1 MKVHGANVLLTGASR
16 GIGEV
21 VARELVEK
29 GARVAITARSKDELE
44 KVRSSL
50 EAAGGQAIAVAGDV
64 TKKADRARMVNQAE
78 AAFGP
83 LDVLINN
90 AGFDEWSPYPQ
101 LAPDAI
107 ERMIELNLT
116 STILFSREVLPGM
129 LERKRGHIVNMA
141 STAGKLMVP
150 FTVTYSA
157 TKHGVIGFTLSL
169 RAEVVGTGVSAS
181 VVCPGYVQGAG
192 MYERDWGSKTPPGT
206 KTTVEKVAKRT
217 VAAIEKDI
225 PEVVLSGAIG
235 KIGDV
240 MLAISPRLTNKIGWS
255 GPYKILRKEGERR
268 EALRTSGDRD
278 IPN

>member
-1 MKVHGANVLLTGASR
+1 VKVHGANVLLTGASR

-44 KVRSSL
+44 KVRSGL

-64 TKKADRARMVNQAE
+64 TKKTDRARMVKEAE
-78 AAFGP
+78 TAFGP
-83 LDVLINN
+83 LDALINN
-90 AGFDEWSPYPQ
+90 AGFDEWSPYPE

-240 MLAISPRLTNKIGWS
+240 MLAISPRLTNRIGWS
-255 GPYKILRKEGERR
+255 GPYKILKKEGERR
-268 EALRTSGDRD
+268 EALRASGDRD